1 MWQLLITYKDLE
13 HSFEWEKT
21 NVNCD
26 PNFSTNDRVYAI
38 FVGTFIMEIIDA
50 RDMENLRPLFDRCW
64 TNCRAQ
70 CRYITQFFNNNTGL

>member
-1 MWQLLITYKDLE
+1 MWQLEDLE

-21 NVNCD
+21 NVSCD
-26 PNFSTNDRVYAI
+26 LNFSTNDRVCAI
-38 FVGTFIMEIIDA
+38 FVGTFNHIMEIIGA
-50 RDMENLRPLFDRCW
+50 RDMENSRPLFGRCW